1 MTPQTLYRFDLSE
14 IPSIDLTCKQCKSV
28 FKITLPRPNLSP
40 TMACMGCGLAFW
52 YEGNSIYPLVQAM
65 IRNLGSYVDR
75 ESDQTFTIG
84 FSLVS
89 PSPASSR

>member
-1 MTPQTLYRFDLSE
+1 
-14 IPSIDLTCKQCKSV
+14 
-28 FKITLPRPNLSP
+28 
-40 TMACMGCGLAFW
+40 MACMGCGLAFW